1 MIIKRMKVKYL
12 LLSLMGALALS
23 ASAQQ
28 PEATESQLPANRTA
42 FEQSNGH
49 WFISVQGGVG
59 AQFFGANPGGK
70 NGVEFGEY
78 MKHCIVDMREGAV
91 VGNIVPA
98 LSVGKWHNPYF
109 ATRLQL
115 QGAYMPTVFNTTNG
129 YDYLKTLFIGG
140 HFDFMFDV
148 VNYFAAYNPNRV
160 FHFIPF
166 AGLGYQFKFHGK
178 FHEPYRHSATANAGL
193 IFSFRLGKRVDLF
206 LEAQGVYSNLNF
218 TQRDVDFKGEAK
230 EDYLKGT
237 GAYNGLAAIAS
248 IGLNFNLGE
257 TDWKVVT
264 PMDYELI
271 NDLNRQI
278 NSLKAENAEL
288 SKRPVSCP
296 ECPEVAPAEEIVTS
310 ATISDKAIL
319 FKFDSDVIAPNQDLQ
334 LSEIARLVKEN
345 NIAVLV
351 IGYADT
357 TGNTEYNMG
366 LSERRAKA
374 VADALVNT
382 YGVDSNLVTTE
393 WQGETEQFTPKAWNR
408 VVIVRSK

>member
-1 MIIKRMKVKYL
+1 
-12 LLSLMGALALS
+12 
-23 ASAQQ
+23 
-28 PEATESQLPANRTA
+28 
-42 FEQSNGH
+42 
-49 WFISVQGGVG
+49 
-59 AQFFGANPGGK
+59 
-70 NGVEFGEY
+70 
-78 MKHCIVDMREGAV
+78 
-91 VGNIVPA
+91 
-98 LSVGKWHNPYF
+98 
-109 ATRLQL
+109 
-115 QGAYMPTVFNTTNG
+115 
-129 YDYLKTLFIGG
+129 
-140 HFDFMFDV
+140 
-148 VNYFAAYNPNRV
+148 
-160 FHFIPF
+160 
-166 AGLGYQFKFHGK
+166 
-178 FHEPYRHSATANAGL
+178 
-193 IFSFRLGKRVDLF
+193 
-206 LEAQGVYSNLNF
+206 
-218 TQRDVDFKGEAK
+218 
-230 EDYLKGT
+230 
-237 GAYNGLAAIAS
+237 
-248 IGLNFNLGE
+248 
-257 TDWKVVT
+257 
-264 PMDYELI
+264 MDYELI

-319 FKFDSDVIAPNQDLQ
+319 FKFDSDVIAPNQELQ

>member
-12 LLSLMGALALS
+12 LLSLMGALALT

-42 FEQSNGH
+42 FEHSKGH
-49 WFISVQGGVG
+49 WFISVQGGV
-59 AQFFGANPGGK
+59 ASQFGGYNPGEK
-70 NGVEFGEY
+70 NGINFSTY
-78 MKHCIVDMREGAV
+78 MEDCLKEG
-91 VGNIVPA
+91 GNIVPA
-98 LSVGKWHNPYF
+98 LSLGKWHNPYF

-115 QGAYMPTVFNTTNG
+115 QGAYMPTP
-129 YDYLKTLFIGG
+129 YLEQMGGKYQYFKTAFVGA

-148 VNYFAAYNPNRV
+148 VNYFATYKPNRV

-166 AGLGYQFKFHGK
+166 MGLGYQFKFYEDFK
-178 FHEPYRHSATANAGL
+178 EPYRHSATANAGL
-193 IFSFRLGKRVDLF
+193 IFSFRLAKRVDLF
-206 LEAQGVYSNLNF
+206 LEAQAIYSNLNF
-218 TQRDVDFKGEAK
+218 TKRDAIFDGENLTP
-230 EDYLKGT
+230 YLKGSD
-237 GAYNGLAAIAS
+237 AYNGFAAVAS
-248 IGLNFNLGE
+248 LGLNFNLGQTE
-257 TDWKVVT
+257 WNEVT

-296 ECPEVAPAEEIVTS
+296 ECPEVAPAKEVVASTV
-310 ATISDKAIL
+310 ISDKAVI
-319 FKFDSDVIAPNQDLQ
+319 FAFDSDVIAPNQEIQ
-334 LSEIARLVKEN
+334 MSEIARLIKEN
-345 NIAVLV
+345 NTPVLV

-357 TGNTEYNMG
+357 TGSSEYNMG

-382 YGVDSNLVTTE
+382 YGVDSSLVTTE
-393 WQGETEQFTPKAWNR
+393 WQGATDQFSPKGLNR